1 MGWITAA
8 RGRGA
13 SACTLQPLQL
23 LLRSSLGLMGESES
37 RVALPVCVR
46 VCKLAFVPR
55 PKPTLLLNDTLAR
68 PPHSPLQLLQARTSS
83 SSSSLPLLLPALAN
97 SSHVFN
103 ISLWTL
109 WVLPARAPPPPPPPA
124 SPMRLGRCHHIWE
137 TAAGVCSL
145 PSLPSPG
152 ACGESVMARLS
163 AGPSPVIRRVN
174 TQRLDGFG
182 RGRGRGGRG
191 GGAPS
196 GSCPTATPAAW
207 EPLWTG

>member
-1 MGWITAA
+1 
-8 RGRGA
+8 
-13 SACTLQPLQL
+13 
-23 LLRSSLGLMGESES
+23 MGESES

-68 PPHSPLQLLQARTSS
+68 PPRSPLQLLQARTSS
-83 SSSSLPLLLPALAN
+83 PSLPLSVPALAN

-103 ISLWTL
+103 ISLWAL
-109 WVLPARAPPPPPPPA
+109 WVLPARAPPPPPPPSPSS

-182 RGRGRGGRG
+182 RERGRGGGTIRLLSYCYSSSLGATLDWLDCVTCRG
-191 GGAPS
+191 EYGITRVPKLKIN
-196 GSCPTATPAAW
+196 
-207 EPLWTG
+207 E